1 MANRLIDEHSPYLR
15 QHANNP
21 VDWYPWGDEAIEKAK
36 REDKLIFVSIGYSA
50 CHWCHVMERES
61 FENEEIAEILNRY
74 FVSVKVDKEERPDI
88 DRHFQE
94 VFITMN
100 GRAGGWPL
108 SIFITPDKV
117 PVYSGLYIPPESRY
131 GMSGFRE
138 ILLSLAKKYEKD
150 RETLLKKGAEVLK
163 FLEPPKS
170 IKATK
175 IDEKLYDIFKKQIIT
190 VFDKEYG
197 GFGSAPKFPHTSTLK
212 SAINFYRLDRDEE
225 MKQIVVKTLDSMTL
239 GGLYD
244 HIDGGFC
251 RYSTDS
257 KWLIPHFEKML
268 YDNALMIEVLILAYR
283 AFGKERYLSIAK
295 DTIEFMIDRMSSQNL
310 FFSASD
316 ADSKEGE
323 GYYFTFD
330 YDEVLNAFK
339 ENGLNPELLKEIG
352 ITKDGSFEGR
362 SIVRLGDISDIQRED
377 IQKAFEILREIRKDR
392 EYPAIDKKII
402 TAWNAMMIKAL
413 FVASRV
419 DERYFDIAKASLEAL
434 NEKMRDGVKLYH
446 STLIDKEPKIE
457 GFLEDYA
464 WYSYALIEAYRS
476 SLDESYLID
485 AISIVNEAIKQ
496 FYAGG
501 KWRISNGEFKDF
513 AEDTDTS
520 YPSSV
525 AVMVSV
531 ILTIRSLADSVYEK
545 FAIKTL
551 EVHSYDLMRQP
562 ISRPLLAM
570 SAIRHIKDDVIVKGE
585 IDKIK
590 PIIRYLDNCS
600 YPWIYPKPTLEK
612 SIEVCS
618 NRACFMSAK
627 SIDEVIDRYS
637 CKSQC

>member
-1 MANRLIDEHSPYLR
+1 MANRLINEYSPYLR

-36 REDKLIFVSIGYSA
+36 REDKLIFVSIDSA

-108 SIFITPDKV
+108 SVFITPDKT

-131 GMSGFRE
+131 GMSGFKD
-138 ILLSLAKKYEKD
+138 ILLSLAKRYEKD
-150 RETLLKKGAEVLK
+150 RETLLKKGEEVLK

-175 IDEKLYDIFKKQIIT
+175 IDEKLYDIFKKQIVT

-197 GFGSAPKFPHTSTLK
+197 GFGTAPKFPHTSTLQ
-212 SAINFYRLDRDEE
+212 SAIDFYRLDRDEE
-225 MKQIVVKTLDSMTL
+225 MKQVVKKSLDSMTL

-283 AFGKERYLSIAK
+283 AFGEERYLSIAK
-295 DTIEFMIDRMSSQNL
+295 DTIRFMIDKMSSQNL

-323 GYYFTFD
+323 GYYFTYD
-330 YDEVLNAFK
+330 YDEVLKAF
-339 ENGLNPELLKEIG
+339 EEEGLSKELLKEIG

-362 SIVRLGDISDIQRED
+362 SIVRLEDISDIQRED
-377 IQKAFEILREIRKDR
+377 IQKAFEVLREIRNDR
-392 EYPAIDKKII
+392 EYPSIDEKII

-413 FVASRV
+413 FTASRV
-419 DERYFDIAKASLEAL
+419 DKRYFDIAKASLEAL
-434 NEKMRDGVKLYH
+434 SEKMRDGVKLYH

-485 AISIVNEAIKQ
+485 AISIINEAIKQ
-496 FYAGG
+496 FYVGG
-501 KWRISNGEFKDF
+501 KWRISNSEFKDF

-562 ISRPLLAM
+562 ISRGLLAM
-570 SAIRHIKDDVIVKGE
+570 SAI
-585 IDKIK
+585 KIH
-590 PIIRYLDNCS
+590 
-600 YPWIYPKPTLEK
+600 
-612 SIEVCS
+612 
-618 NRACFMSAK
+618 
-627 SIDEVIDRYS
+627 
-637 CKSQC
+637 QG